1 MGGGMCG
8 GGMGGAG
15 MGGGAMGGG
24 GMGGGMGGAMGGGG
38 MPGCGNGMQ
47 MGMGVMNGNSMG
59 AMGGMGPGGGGMH
72 ACDGAFNPLNGSNV
86 GHQGMPRS
94 ASGGESARS
103 NPPPV
108 ISGKPVDGVP
118 DWAGYTAP
126 DGRTYYYNAK
136 TGVSSWEK
144 PTPTSM

>member
-1 MGGGMCG
+1 
-8 GGMGGAG
+8 
-15 MGGGAMGGG
+15 
-24 GMGGGMGGAMGGGG
+24 MGGGG